1 MNAIT
6 FSVFLERTEIITMK
20 VHRWKPSGGG
30 KYPAWLVLAILL
42 AMPLCNDLPKDP
54 VTLSVLLTDNGTA
67 PNSFSGWYRIDGGS
81 TRIIDAAQIIY
92 LGSNIY
98 EFSVEADDLDT
109 LDVSVTRQDANDTLE
124 IMIYRDSTK
133 VKEDRL
139 SSGATGNDL
148 QLTYTYGEESTG
160 DDE

>member
-1 MNAIT
+1 M
-6 FSVFLERTEIITMK
+6 
-20 VHRWKPSGGG
+20 
-30 KYPAWLVLAILL
+30 KYPAFYIFFVLFAAILF
-42 AMPLCNDLPKDP
+42 APRCSDLPKDP
-54 VTLSVLLTDNGTA
+54 VTLSVLLTDNGVA

-81 TRIIDAAQIIY
+81 TRIIDAAQIVY

-98 EFSVEADDLDT
+98 EFTIESDEVDT
-109 LDVSVTRQDANDTLE
+109 LDVSVTRQDINDTLE
-124 IMIYRDSTK
+124 IMIYRDSSK

-160 DDE
+160 ENAD

>member
-1 MNAIT
+1 
-6 FSVFLERTEIITMK
+6 MK
-20 VHRWKPSGGG
+20 N
-30 KYPAWLVLAILL
+30 PAFYIFFVLFAAILFAL
-42 AMPLCNDLPKDP
+42 RCSDLPKDP
-54 VTLSVLLTDNGTA
+54 VTLSVLLTDNGTT
-67 PNSFSGWYRIDGGS
+67 PDSFSGWYRIDGGS

-98 EFSVEADDLDT
+98 EFTVEADELDT

-124 IMIYRDSTK
+124 IMIYRDSAK

-139 SSGATGNDL
+139 SSGAAGNDL